1 MTDQE
6 LLHLAFNGS
15 ADDWQR
21 LHDYCEDRVFAT
33 RLIWLLEENE
43 AENPRATA
51 AWKEYLSELGYPVAS

>member
-15 ADDWQR
+15 AEDWQR
-21 LHDYCEDRVFAT
+21 VHDYCQDQGFAT

-51 AWKEYLSELGYPVAS
+51 AWKEYLSELGYAVSA